1 MEFSMAL
8 LLLAVLNTIEGR
20 DDRGTEESGTVW
32 SKRSADPAAAAASG
46 EPKQLDR
53 LTSGTLADFAEYAI
67 SGVPVVVPATAS
79 GWPLEGLSCEKISN
93 DFASARMRMEYAHK
107 MPEVGAGSEVGN
119 NGEEGEGGEG
129 EGVANNDGDDGE
141 NPQSI
146 GDKSWMSAQIPSGTL
161 VGRVGPKYAPFYWDI
176 KEGDHW
182 VREKIQGN
190 IYYVILLTP
199 LLCSLDGPLILLTVL
214 FRSSVSFPGVG
225 VVPAV
230 PCCSYLLP
238 TYCVNIFSAPSI
250 SYGDSLLVKW
260 DGVKWNTSAR
270 FYSHPTRLASQCCQL

>member
-1 MEFSMAL
+1 
-8 LLLAVLNTIEGR
+8 
-20 DDRGTEESGTVW
+20 
-32 SKRSADPAAAAASG
+32 
-46 EPKQLDR
+46 
-53 LTSGTLADFAEYAI
+53 
-67 SGVPVVVPATAS
+67 
-79 GWPLEGLSCEKISN
+79 
-93 DFASARMRMEYAHK
+93 

-190 IYYVILLTP
+190 IHIYYVLLTP

-214 FRSSVSFPGVG
+214 
-225 VVPAV
+225 
-230 PCCSYLLP
+230 L
-238 TYCVNIFSAPSI
+238 
-250 SYGDSLLVKW
+250 
-260 DGVKWNTSAR
+260 
-270 FYSHPTRLASQCCQL
+270 FY